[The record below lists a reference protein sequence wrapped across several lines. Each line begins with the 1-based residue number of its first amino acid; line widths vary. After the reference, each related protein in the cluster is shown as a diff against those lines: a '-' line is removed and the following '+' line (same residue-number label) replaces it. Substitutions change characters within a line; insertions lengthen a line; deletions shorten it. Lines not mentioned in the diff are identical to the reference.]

1 MFHSPPLACSFFM
14 ASNTPSH
21 LFFLIVFL
29 TTLPLQSL
37 SSDLDRDYQKWVSW
51 NVENYRKKI
60 LTDPKAKIRSPNGG
74 WKALD
79 AELRKPEEEMV
90 RVSVRQDG
98 LGNYTS
104 ITAALDSIPRQN
116 RRRVVME
123 ISPGLYRYVSLSL

>member
-1 MFHSPPLACSFFM
+1 M
-14 ASNTPSH
+14 
-21 LFFLIVFL
+21 
-29 TTLPLQSL
+29 
-37 SSDLDRDYQKWVSW
+37 
-51 NVENYRKKI
+51 
-60 LTDPKAKIRSPNGG
+60 DPKAKIRSPNGG

-79 AELRKPEEEMV
+79 AELRKAEEEMV